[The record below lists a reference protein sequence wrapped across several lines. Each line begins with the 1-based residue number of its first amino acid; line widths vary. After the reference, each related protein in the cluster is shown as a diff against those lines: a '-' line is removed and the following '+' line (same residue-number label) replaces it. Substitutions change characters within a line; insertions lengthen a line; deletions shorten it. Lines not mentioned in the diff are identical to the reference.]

1 MAYRRKGINDW
12 SYLFC
17 SLEQCSRIVGGG
29 GGGGGQNGKTDA
41 EMLSLCGICEVFS
54 SPNNGLTNSSG

>member
-1 MAYRRKGINDW
+1 MIGHT
-12 SYLFC
+12 C
-17 SLEQCSRIVGGG
+17 SALSSNVPESWGG